1 MNNEKAV
8 MAKVQEINASTS
20 KDRVEV
26 RVRDLLDRMS
36 LEEKV
41 GQLNQVEASADN
53 VLDLLGDDIRA
64 GQVGSIIN
72 QVDRDTVFELQRI
85 AREESRLG
93 IPLLVGRDVIHGF
106 KTVVPLPIGQA
117 ASWNPQL
124 VEACARLAS
133 EEAST
138 VGVNWTFAPM
148 IDVCRDPRWG
158 RIAECLG
165 EDPVLTSVLGAAM
178 VRGFQGASLD
188 DPSSLA
194 ACAKHFAGYGA
205 SESGRDYNTTNL
217 PENELR
223 NVHFPP
229 FRAAVEAGVASLMTS
244 FSDIDGVP
252 ATANSF
258 LLRDVLREEWRYDGL
273 VVSDW
278 DAIQQLCVHGLTET
292 RDEAAFQAASAGVD
306 MDMVA
311 GAYLQHLA
319 GLVASGRIE
328 LETVDRMVANVLRLK
343 FRLGLFDSRPVLA
356 DEPAR
361 MTSRSLAKEAAL
373 QSCVLL
379 KNEGRA
385 LPLDPACLDH
395 LAVVGPLAN
404 EPAEQLGTWVFDGD
418 PERSVTPLA
427 AIESLAAD
435 AGMSVSHARAM
446 PTTRSLDETAFAEA
460 EAIARNADV
469 VLVFLGEEAILSGEA
484 HCRADI
490 DLPGAQVSLVKR
502 LKAVGKP
509 VIAVIQAGRPL
520 TLTSVID
527 DLDAILFAWH
537 PGSLGG
543 AAIADLLFGRAC
555 PSGKLP
561 VSFPKMVG
569 QIPVYYGHKNT
580 GRPPTPDSIV
590 HIDDI
595 ASGAAQT
602 SLGMTAFHLDAGYE
616 PLFRFG
622 FGLSYTEFAY
632 SELSLSAVRITPSE
646 TLTVAVNV
654 TNSGEVEGDEIV
666 QLYLRDRFGSVT
678 RPVRE
683 LKAFQRVTLAP
694 GETREVRFSLTVE
707 DLKFYKRD
715 QTRGAEAGKFD
726 VWIGGDSAAGRKAE
740 FTLTQDSPAMA

>member
-1 MNNEKAV
+1 
-8 MAKVQEINASTS
+8 
-20 KDRVEV
+20 
-26 RVRDLLDRMS
+26 
-36 LEEKV
+36 
-41 GQLNQVEASADN
+41 
-53 VLDLLGDDIRA
+53 
-64 GQVGSIIN
+64 
-72 QVDRDTVFELQRI
+72 
-85 AREESRLG
+85 
-93 IPLLVGRDVIHGF
+93 
-106 KTVVPLPIGQA
+106 
-117 ASWNPQL
+117 
-124 VEACARLAS
+124 
-133 EEAST
+133 
-138 VGVNWTFAPM
+138 
-148 IDVCRDPRWG
+148 
-158 RIAECLG
+158 
-165 EDPVLTSVLGAAM
+165 
-178 VRGFQGASLD
+178 
-188 DPSSLA
+188 
-194 ACAKHFAGYGA
+194 
-205 SESGRDYNTTNL
+205 
-217 PENELR
+217 
-223 NVHFPP
+223 
-229 FRAAVEAGVASLMTS
+229 
-244 FSDIDGVP
+244 
-252 ATANSF
+252 
-258 LLRDVLREEWRYDGL
+258 
-273 VVSDW
+273 
-278 DAIQQLCVHGLTET
+278 
-292 RDEAAFQAASAGVD
+292 
-306 MDMVA
+306 
-311 GAYLQHLA
+311 
-319 GLVASGRIE
+319 
-328 LETVDRMVANVLRLK
+328 
-343 FRLGLFDSRPVLA
+343 
-356 DEPAR
+356 
-361 MTSRSLAKEAAL
+361 
-373 QSCVLL
+373 
-379 KNEGRA
+379 
-385 LPLDPACLDH
+385 
-395 LAVVGPLAN
+395 
-404 EPAEQLGTWVFDGD
+404 
-418 PERSVTPLA
+418 
-427 AIESLAAD
+427 
-435 AGMSVSHARAM
+435 M
-446 PTTRSLDETAFAEA
+446 PTSRSLDETAFAEA